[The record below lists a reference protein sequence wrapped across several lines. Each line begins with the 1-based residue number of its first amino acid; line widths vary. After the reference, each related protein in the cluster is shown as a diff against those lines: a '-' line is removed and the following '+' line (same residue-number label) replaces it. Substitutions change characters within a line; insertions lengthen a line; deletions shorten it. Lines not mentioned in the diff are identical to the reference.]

1 MTYQYNDGGMVA
13 AGYKK
18 PKKDCVVR
26 AIAIATQMTYAE
38 ANDLINQVAGKDVD
52 ARNNGVN
59 KKVWKDLMKQL
70 GWTWTPTMLV
80 GSGCKVHL
88 VADELP
94 MGCLVVSVSKH
105 LTVMI
110 DGVIHDVYPNVARGG
125 KRAVYGY
132 WKKD

>member
-1 MTYQYNDGGMVA
+1 MTYQYNDGGMIA
-13 AGYKK
+13 AGFKK

-26 AIAIATQMTYAE
+26 AIAIATEMTYAE

-94 MGCLVVSVSKH
+94 MGRLVVSVSKH

-132 WKKD
+132 YKKD

>member
-1 MTYQYNDGGMVA
+1 MTFQKNDGGMVE
-13 AGYKK
+13 AGFKK
-18 PKKDCVVR
+18 PKSDCVVR
-26 AIAIATQMTYAE
+26 AIAIATEMTYAE

-88 VADELP
+88 VANELP
-94 MGCLVVSVSKH
+94 MGRLVISVSKH

>member
-1 MTYQYNDGGMVA
+1 MTYQYNDGGMIA
-13 AGYKK
+13 AGFKK

-26 AIAIATQMTYAE
+26 AIAIVNQMTYAE

-94 MGCLVVSVSKH
+94 MGRLLVSVSKH

>member
-1 MTYQYNDGGMVA
+1 MVA

-26 AIAIATQMTYAE
+26 AIAIANEMTYAE

-94 MGCLVVSVSKH
+94 MGRLVVSVSKH
-105 LTVMI
+105 LTVMV

>member
-1 MTYQYNDGGMVA
+1 MTFKKNDGGMIA
-13 AGYKK
+13 AGFKK

-26 AIAIATQMTYAE
+26 AIAIATEMTYAE

-70 GWTWTPTMLV
+70 GWIWTPTMLV

-94 MGCLVVSVSKH
+94 MGRLVVSVSKH

-125 KRAVYGY
+125 TRAVYGY
-132 WKKD
+132 FIKE

>member
-1 MTYQYNDGGMVA
+1 MTFQFNDGGMVA

-18 PKKDCVVR
+18 PKKDCVIR
-26 AIAIATQMTYAE
+26 AIAIATKTPYLE
-38 ANDLINQVAGKDVD
+38 VRDLINQIAGHDVD
-52 ARNNGVN
+52 ARNKGVD
-59 KKVWKDLMKQL
+59 KKVTKALMAHL
-70 GWTWTPTMLV
+70 GWTWVATMMV

-94 MGCLVVSVSKH
+94 AGCLVVSVSKH

>member
-1 MTYQYNDGGMVA
+1 MTYQYNDGGMIA

-38 ANDLINQVAGKDVD
+38 TNDLINQVAGKDVD

-70 GWTWTPTMLV
+70 GWTWTPTMMV

-88 VADELP
+88 VANELP
-94 MGCLVVSVSKH
+94 MGRLVVSVSKH

>member
-1 MTYQYNDGGMVA
+1 MTFQYNDGGMVA

-70 GWTWTPTMLV
+70 GWLYF
-80 GSGCKVHL
+80 L
-88 VADELP
+88 LP
-94 MGCLVVSVSKH
+94 LQA
-105 LTVMI
+105 LYI
-110 DGVIHDVYPNVARGG
+110 
-125 KRAVYGY
+125 
-132 WKKD
+132 

>member
-1 MTYQYNDGGMVA
+1 MTFQFNDGGMVA

-18 PKKDCVVR
+18 PKKDCVIR
-26 AIAIATQMTYAE
+26 AIAIATQTPYLE
-38 ANDLINQVAGKDVD
+38 VRDLINQIAGNDVD
-52 ARNNGVN
+52 ARNKGVD
-59 KKVWKDLMKQL
+59 KKVTKALMAHL
-70 GWTWTPTMLV
+70 GWTWTPTMMV

-94 MGCLVVSVSKH
+94 LGCLVVSVSKH

-110 DGVIHDVYPNVARGG
+110 DGVIHDVYDDVARGG

-132 WKKD
+132 WKKN

>member
-1 MTYQYNDGGMVA
+1 MTYQHNDGGMVA
-13 AGYKK
+13 AGFKK

-26 AIAIATQMTYAE
+26 AIAIANQMTYAE

-94 MGCLVVSVSKH
+94 MGRLLVSVSKH

-132 WKKD
+132 YKKD